1 MHYFK
6 INYCILQYSIAF
18 LGSIAVTIAIV
29 LSTIVCKY
37 EIVAI
42 ASKNG
47 PKVQN
52 CLRRYSLSV
61 AVYIFHKS
69 FIYESKLHQQHYYI
83 RLKNGPRLSFI
94 FNDTSYTYSKI
105 RLGSRQKGLGSPFL
119 KLHLLPL
126 LLIMILMIE
135 AHIGRYSNHVLLPQN
150 IKLYQSNS
158 FFFMK
163 S

>member
-1 MHYFK
+1 MVVRREVV
-6 INYCILQYSIAF
+6 L
-18 LGSIAVTIAIV
+18 LLLPIAIV

-37 EIVAI
+37 EIVAV

-52 CLRRYSLSV
+52 CLRRNSLSV

-94 FNDTSYTYSKI
+94 FNDTSYTYSRI
-105 RLGSRQKGLGSPFL
+105 RLGSRQKGLGSPFQ
-119 KLHLLPL
+119 KLHLLAPM
-126 LLIMILMIE
+126 LLIMILMI
-135 AHIGRYSNHVLLPQN
+135 
-150 IKLYQSNS
+150 
-158 FFFMK
+158 
-163 S
+163 